1 LQQEWQFV
9 QRVIKEIG
17 GKFTEIEKAISQA
30 FLPALFGDV
39 LDEDDPR
46 LALANLPVKHAG
58 GLAIPNPVRSSDMNY
73 EASILAS
80 SHLAAG
86 VEKFHSSDH
95 LAVIPMS
102 GTPSS
107 NLAMRWS
114 LLDKELRSIVSKLSC
129 DDQRTIL
136 QGKDTSTRVSG

>member
-1 LQQEWQFV
+1 
-9 QRVIKEIG
+9 
-17 GKFTEIEKAISQA
+17 
-30 FLPALFGDV
+30 
-39 LDEDDPR
+39 
-46 LALANLPVKHAG
+46 
-58 GLAIPNPVRSSDMNY
+58 
-73 EASILAS
+73 
-80 SHLAAG
+80 
-86 VEKFHSSDH
+86 